1 MRTIVALSYGGLL
14 NLFLSRPRPFAK
26 TSGQMAATFNA
37 MIVSSGGNLCWG
49 QKMMGHSSLKNITE
63 EHFSYITNMSHQ
75 DGKKYL
81 EEYEKKV
88 EKCLTGNAE

>member
-1 MRTIVALSYGGLL
+1 MSPFSLL
-14 NLFLSRPRPFAK
+14 QKKLRNLTPSPFL
-26 TSGQMAATFNA
+26 FNA